1 MNGWSMFQNQIYKN
15 PRRRASYQFYFYQYS
30 LILICVWSLDKL
42 YVWIKKL
49 AKYKSSN
56 YPVKSCQFT
65 DNHLQTDSMTS
76 NMNISKLISSLSPD
90 YNIASR
96 SAVKKSLCAREIRK
110 ETFKIEERW
119 KGHFITNAKKFH
131 YKWYKSVKKDRQ
143 RHKAISN

>member
-1 MNGWSMFQNQIYKN
+1 MFQNQIYKN

-30 LILICVWSLDKL
+30 LILILCLEFRQV
-42 YVWIKKL
+42 YMYGMKKL
-49 AKYKSSN
+49 EKYKTSN

-96 SAVKKSLCAREIRK
+96 SAVKNHSIERGRFTERSGKRHLNRRK
-110 ETFKIEERW
+110 L
-119 KGHFITNAKKFH
+119 KKAFH
-131 YKWYKSVKKDRQ
+131 
-143 RHKAISN
+143 